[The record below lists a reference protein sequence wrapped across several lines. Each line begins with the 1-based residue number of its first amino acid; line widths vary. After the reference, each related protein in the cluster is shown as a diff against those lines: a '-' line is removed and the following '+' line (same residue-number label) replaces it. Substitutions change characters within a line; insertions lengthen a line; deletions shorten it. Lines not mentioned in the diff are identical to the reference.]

1 MANLIT
7 TVELNENT
15 GIDLENTPIT
25 EINTQITNAQS
36 EMEDRTSREFS
47 DTDSDIRT
55 VKRALSF
62 LASYYIRTKR
72 KESAMAK
79 MDLAEYYR
87 TLKEFHG
94 DVTPK
99 ERSAWTPKISVLTNE
114 EMAD

>member
-72 KESAMAK
+72 YDYASAIGFLPGSLMTIEKVFLMIKQAK
-79 MDLAEYYR
+79 
-87 TLKEFHG
+87 H
-94 DVTPK
+94 
-99 ERSAWTPKISVLTNE
+99 
-114 EMAD
+114 